1 MASLAGRQRR
11 PGIMARPWLLT
22 SVMLLMAPETPFA
35 LISMRSKAAQ
45 IEEGSDDDSDD
56 AVGLPELLIM
66 SSPLEKKISYVQL
79 VNFEAVGQVVR
90 PLIDAGLDQ
99 PYGVAY
105 HAETGSLY
113 VADYGL
119 QKIFRYGLAVMP
131 CKGGVESCG
140 GLQWELVVKETQRAV
155 VTDVLARW
163 VGIDKGGNLFYTEEK
178 RNSICRLSA
187 HTLNDIGAGYTPAE
201 NLKHVTFNEAV
212 ALHNAGSSQDLVV
225 DLYGSNAGAGELVN
239 GPSGLSLDGAGN
251 IVWGN
256 TGGSSGRGSV
266 VYGIARPKLDAN
278 MLPKPTDL
286 AGIVDS
292 PADVA
297 FSAAMVIFSAQDKSL
312 YGICNG
318 MQRVTLLTDTFVV
331 PRGII
336 WDGDNTA
343 YVADHGADAVF
354 SIPTG
359 RCRRGIVKRKTVA
372 FKGVYG
378 LAMITAAD
386 PTSDA
391 PMGDLAG
398 ALALP
403 FD

>member
-11 PGIMARPWLLT
+11 HGSMARPWLLA
-22 SVMLLMAPETPFA
+22 SVVLLMAPEKPFA

-45 IEEGSDDDSDD
+45 IEEGSDADSDD
-56 AVGLPELLIM
+56 TVGLPELLIM

-79 VNFEAVGQVVR
+79 VNFEAVGQAVR

-119 QKIFRYGLAVMP
+119 QKILRYGLALMP

-163 VGIDKGGNLFYTEEK
+163 VGVDKGGNLFYTEET

-187 HTLNDIGAGYTPAE
+187 HTLSDIAAGYTPAE
-201 NLKHVTFNEAV
+201 NLKKVTFNEAV
-212 ALHNAGSSQDLVV
+212 ALGDARSSQDLVV
-225 DLYGSNAGAGELVN
+225 DLYGSSAGGELVN

-251 IVWGN
+251 VVWGN
-256 TGGSSGRGSV
+256 IGGSAGRGSV
-266 VYGIARPKLDAN
+266 VYGIAQPKLGAS

-297 FSAAMVIFSAQDKSL
+297 FSAAMVLFSAQKKSV

-318 MQRVTLLTDTFVV
+318 MRRVTLLTDTFVV

-359 RCRRGIVKRKTVA
+359 RCRRGIVKRKTVN

-378 LAMITAAD
+378 LAIVTVAD

-391 PMGDLAG
+391 PMGDLVG
-398 ALALP
+398 ASALP